1 MDDPNQHV
9 GHNLT
14 PWKSAEP
21 TLKKRS
27 FRRLSFFK
35 PAEDHPSVSPV
46 LTTNTI
52 NKEYDPE
59 TGNKII
65 NNFMIIKEI
74 GRGMHGKVKLAEDL
88 DTGEL
93 VAIKIV
99 DKQSRRRQLGY
110 SVLRA
115 KNGEDSYVE
124 SEQKIRREIAILK
137 KCAHPHVV
145 RLREVIDDPASRKIY
160 LALEYMDGGEIVW
173 REDDESNTPVL
184 TMHEARS
191 IFRDVVSGLDYLH
204 YQGIIHRDI
213 KPANLLL
220 THDGVVKISD
230 FGVSYFNQH
239 LAGLKNQYDDEIDRD
254 LAETAGTPAFFA
266 PELCSSLENNHHDD
280 RHITKAIDVWAL
292 GVTLYCLLYGQCPFT
307 ASTEFELFDIIPT
320 APLEFPQETPEN
332 LVDLL
337 EKLLAKDPQERITL
351 EQVKHHPWVIEDL
364 EDPTIWWREA
374 DPTLYKAVEV
384 TDEEVNRAVTIMDRL
399 KKSIRRISSSLS
411 SLTHGFSRKSSTASS
426 IPSSS
431 DIHPSPTNTTSTT
444 NTTATTHHEE
454 KQQQPQHL
462 NNGWKPASFHSF
474 DDSDDEHVQGE
485 ELEPPLPNHIYQHH
499 PFQIDRNDSSGSSMS
514 GLVVTFS
521 RSNNNL

>member
-1 MDDPNQHV
+1 MNFGFWV
-9 GHNLT
+9 
-14 PWKSAEP
+14 
-21 TLKKRS
+21 
-27 FRRLSFFK
+27 
-35 PAEDHPSVSPV
+35 VV
-46 LTTNTI
+46 LTTQ
-52 NKEYDPE
+52 P
-59 TGNKII
+59 
-65 NNFMIIKEI
+65 
-74 GRGMHGKVKLAEDL
+74 
-88 DTGEL
+88 
-93 VAIKIV
+93 
-99 DKQSRRRQLGY
+99 
-110 SVLRA
+110 
-115 KNGEDSYVE
+115 
-124 SEQKIRREIAILK
+124 
-137 KCAHPHVV
+137 
-145 RLREVIDDPASRKIY
+145 
-160 LALEYMDGGEIVW
+160 ALEYMDGGEIVW

-184 TMHEARS
+184 TMNEARS
-191 IFRDVVSGLDYLH
+191 IFRDVVSGLDYCKSNRKEWSHQSIDQHTPHVVH

-220 THDGVVKISD
+220 THDGIVKISD

-239 LAGLKNQYDDEIDRD
+239 LAGSKNQYDDEIDRD

-320 APLEFPQETPEN
+320 APLEFPQETPDS

-351 EQVKHHPWVIEDL
+351 EQVKHHPWVIDDL

-374 DPTLYKAVEV
+374 DPTLYKAVQV

-411 SLTHGFSRKSSTASS
+411 NLTHSFSRKSSTTSS

-454 KQQQPQHL
+454 KQQQQHL
-462 NNGWKPASFHSF
+462 NNGWKPASFHSL
-474 DDSDDEHVQGE
+474 DDSDDEQAVQSE

-521 RSNNNL
+521 RSQNNT